1 MLNMVYE
8 IFFSEHK
15 CKIIYCHVEVKL
27 KLAPA
32 FSVSH
37 DEKKLVIFY
46 DLGKAFFVGPFK
58 KFFLKMKKTKK

>member
-15 CKIIYCHVEVKL
+15 CKIIYCHVEFKL

-37 DEKKLVIFY
+37 DEKKLVIFC
-46 DLGKAFFVGPFK
+46 DLGKAFF
-58 KFFLKMKKTKK
+58 L